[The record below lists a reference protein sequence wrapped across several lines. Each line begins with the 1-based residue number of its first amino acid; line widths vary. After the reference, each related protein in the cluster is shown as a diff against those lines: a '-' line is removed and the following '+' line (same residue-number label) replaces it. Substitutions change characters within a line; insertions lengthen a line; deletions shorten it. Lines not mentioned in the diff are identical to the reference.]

1 MCCEVE
7 VLWLSGGWLLLAGEG
22 LAKEASLE
30 EWHPVEKKRCQKYL
44 YDSLNIRFCMEVC
57 LFLITAQNIVSFWPH
72 ILDIYNW

>member
-7 VLWLSGGWLLLAGEG
+7 VLWLSGRWLLLAGEN
-22 LAKEASLE
+22 LAKEAWLE

-44 YDSLNIRFCMEVC
+44 CDSLNDRFCMEVC
-57 LFLITAQNIVSFWPH
+57 SFLITMQNIVSFLPL